1 MVTFFLFLSKY
12 RTPLMIGWLAAL
24 LAWESAAPFFGF
36 FRQRGKDRLVHGIR
50 NMLVGAPSALLPAL
64 GFIGLLAAIVAWTET
79 HRFWLLNL
87 LPLPAWA
94 HALFALLILDVFTYF
109 WHRAN
114 HRVPFL

>member
-50 NMLVGAPSALLPAL
+50 NMLVGAPTSMLRMP
-64 GFIGLLAAIVAWTET
+64 W
-79 HRFWLLNL
+79 
-87 LPLPAWA
+87 PAWA